1 MLSTKGNPVSERPII
16 NSFMDKV
23 IPKGG
28 KSHESHQPHESNG
41 FESQNGSGIDI
52 LARLNISPKTE
63 LMPEVL
69 TPGKAK
75 KVRFHTSTPRGFS
88 FPQVEEFYGDV
99 ITALEFYVAAL
110 ERRDADVHRLAT
122 EIDKYIV
129 DLQNAKYQL
138 EVFEGAGGKP
148 LTDANGNYLTEGEL
162 SPDQSRIIE
171 LERDLADTQTKLLL
185 AQSQIKELQEF
196 AVKPP
201 LPTVVT
207 PEPTFIEPGENYI
220 PIEEF
225 NAKMLAIEAWEKE
238 VTEAYEE
245 LEGQVEGLRQR
256 LVETTELNE
265 ELTEK
270 NRILTEEINAIKSN
284 AAEAA
289 VPAMDNSEEIAALNE
304 RLRIAEELNAQYAGH
319 IAALDDHINTL
330 EETIR
335 SGHVEESEGEYE
347 AEPQSDYVPAP
358 EAQTGAYGLDAA
370 FDEDEYAKVYTTQS
384 NFADD
389 RWDDD
394 EDNEDDVI
402 TPKQEED
409 KIINGINISKLPAGV
424 TIEDLI

>member
-1 MLSTKGNPVSERPII
+1 MSERPII
-16 NSFMDKV
+16 NTFMDKV

-28 KSHESHQPHESNG
+28 KSHESHQSHEQNG

-63 LMPEVL
+63 LMPDVL

-148 LTDANGNYLTEGEL
+148 LTDADGNYLTEGEL
-162 SPDQSRIIE
+162 NADQSRILE

-196 AVKPP
+196 TVNPP
-201 LPTVVT
+201 LPTVAQ
-207 PEPTFIEPGENYI
+207 PEPMFIDPGENYI

-225 NAKMLAIEAWEKE
+225 NSKMLAIEEWEQE
-238 VTEAYEE
+238 VTKAYNE
-245 LEGQVEGLRQR
+245 LEEQVQDLQGKL
-256 LVETTELNE
+256 TASDELNR
-265 ELTEK
+265 ELTET
-270 NRILTEEINAIKSN
+270 NTRLLEEINAIKSD
-284 AAEAA
+284 AAQAA
-289 VPAMDNSEEIAALNE
+289 VPTVDNSEEIAALNE
-304 RLRIAEELNAQYAGH
+304 RLRIAEELNSQYVAH
-319 IAALDDHINTL
+319 ITALDDHITTL
-330 EETIR
+330 EETIQ
-335 SGHVEESEGEYE
+335 SGVVGEESADEDLIAPNYDFG
-347 AEPQSDYVPAP
+347 QSVDEDPYVDTTVPA
-358 EAQTGAYGLDAA
+358 
-370 FDEDEYAKVYTTQS
+370 YTTQS
-384 NFADD
+384 TFGDD

-394 EDNEDDVI
+394 EDAADDVI
-402 TPKQEED
+402 TPKKEED

-424 TIEDLI
+424 TIDDLI